1 MGSGAVLLH
10 LVDRNNFDRKVSHA
24 PEIHAS
30 EHIDTAFMADVLD
43 SQARHSVSW
52 LIHALTMP
60 SSNSRTRLS
69 FCNRA
74 LIPLLTLPVVHLW
87 SEVYLSALDID
98 LNEFPAV
105 GKWADDIGK
114 RPVIQKD
121 GSCASQPSVRE

>member
-69 FCNRA
+69 FCNRSSN
-74 LIPLLTLPVVHLW
+74 LVHLW